1 MPLEPVSGCPD
12 PDQSQGPG
20 MTTTLF
26 VCHEGQRTGAP
37 LLLLWLIRWLLA
49 NTSIRPVVAL
59 MRDGPLRNEFSALC
73 PTYTFTTRPV
83 AERWHKRL
91 SRRLTSSQSGD
102 PDAWLAEIVA
112 KVNPDCLY
120 LNTLVLGYCLG
131 KLTIDR
137 SRTKV
142 ISSVHEMEIGLLL
155 SSTREAIKRQI
166 SISDILTC
174 EGESVKQNLV
184 NNHQANLDQCVV
196 MPAYVPYERPEEM
209 MQLSCN
215 DSSQSVIDTLQE
227 LKENKVFLFGFAGSA
242 IDRKG
247 FDLFPL
253 LVKACAK
260 RFGDIPFRAV
270 WVGCGHDSIAHVKA
284 ERDLSLLGVRNH
296 ALLLPGVSC
305 GAAALRQLDVMA
317 CLSREDPGPVVSL
330 EAGAMAIPSV
340 CFKHCGGIAELSELG
355 YSVSVDYLDL
365 EAFAEALFALNQ
377 NPQKIQLLGQR
388 FQDHVFSTNTV
399 SIQGAAIAS
408 LITGNIRP
416 SQILQR
422 A

>member
-1 MPLEPVSGCPD
+1 MK
-12 PDQSQGPG
+12 
-20 MTTTLF
+20 TTLF

-59 MRDGPLRNEFSALC
+59 MRDGPLRQEFGAIC
-73 PTYTFTTRPV
+73 PTYTFTKPV

-91 SRRLTSSQSGD
+91 QRRFIATQTTD
-102 PDAWLAEIVA
+102 PEAWLAEIVA

-131 KLTIDR
+131 KLTLDR

-155 SSTREAIKRQI
+155 SSTQDAIKRQI

-184 NNHQANLDQCVV
+184 QNHHANPNKCVV
-196 MPAYVPYERPEEM
+196 MPAYIPYKRPEEM

-215 DSSQSVIDTLQE
+215 DSSQSVIDTLQQFRSD
-227 LKENKVFLFGFAGSA
+227 NFFLFGFAGSA

-260 RFGDIPFRAV
+260 RFADIPFRAA
-270 WVGCGHDSIAHVKA
+270 WIGCGPGSLPYVKA
-284 ERDLSLLGVRNH
+284 ERDLTLLGVRQH

-305 GAAALRQLDVMA
+305 GAAALRQLNVMA

-340 CFKHCGGIAELSELG
+340 CFKNCGGIAELSELG
-355 YSVSVDYLDL
+355 CSVSVDYLDL
-365 EAFAEALFALNQ
+365 EAFAEALFTLQ
-377 NPQKIQLLGQR
+377 QDPLRIKSLGR
-388 FQDHVFSTNTV
+388 HFQDHVFSTNTV

-408 LITGNIRP
+408 LIDGSNNL
-416 SQILQR
+416 SQSFKEG
-422 A
+422 

>member
-1 MPLEPVSGCPD
+1 
-12 PDQSQGPG
+12 

-49 NTSIRPVVAL
+49 NTAIRPVVAL
-59 MRDGPLRNEFSALC
+59 MRDGPLREEFSALC
-73 PTYTFTTRPV
+73 PTYTFITRPV

-91 SRRLTSSQSGD
+91 SRRLTNSQTTD
-102 PDAWLAEIVA
+102 PEVWLAEIVA

-131 KLTIDR
+131 KLTLDR

-155 SSTREAIKRQI
+155 SSTRDAIKRQI

-174 EGESVKQNLV
+174 EGESVKRNLV
-184 NNHQANLDQCVV
+184 HNHQANPGQCVV
-196 MPAYVPYERPEEM
+196 MPAYIPYERPEEM

-215 DSSQSVIDTLQE
+215 DSSESVIDTLQE
-227 LKENKVFLFGFAGSA
+227 IRSNKMFLFGFAGSA

-253 LVKACAK
+253 LVKACVKHFA
-260 RFGDIPFRAV
+260 DIPFRAV
-270 WVGCGHDSIAHVKA
+270 WIGCGPGSLPYVKA
-284 ERDLSLLGVRNH
+284 ERDLTLLGVRQH

-305 GAAALRQLDVMA
+305 GAAALRQLNVMA

-355 YSVSVDYLDL
+355 YSISVDYLDL
-365 EAFAEALFALNQ
+365 EAFAEALFALQ
-377 NPQKIQLLGQR
+377 QDPQRIKLLGRR

-399 SIQGAAIAS
+399 SIQGAAISA
-408 LITGNIRP
+408 LIDSPIAQVNSSST
-416 SQILQR
+416 
-422 A
+422 AD

>member
-1 MPLEPVSGCPD
+1 
-12 PDQSQGPG
+12 

-37 LLLLWLIRWLLA
+37 LLLLWLIRWLVA
-49 NTSIRPVVAL
+49 HTSIRPVVAL
-59 MRDGPLRNEFSALC
+59 MRDGPLREEFSAIC
-73 PTYTFTTRPV
+73 PTYTFSTRPV

-91 SRRLTSSQSGD
+91 RRRLISSQTSD
-102 PDAWLAEIVA
+102 PGTWLATIVA

-120 LNTLVLGYCLG
+120 LNTLVLGYCLDR
-131 KLTIDR
+131 LAIDR
-137 SRTKV
+137 SRMKV

-155 SSTREAIKRQI
+155 SSTRDAINRQI

-174 EGESVKQNLV
+174 EGEGVKQNLV
-184 NNHQANLDQCVV
+184 NNHHANPNQCVV
-196 MPAYVPYERPEEM
+196 MPAYLPYEKPEEM
-209 MQLSCN
+209 MRLSCN

-227 LKENKVFLFGFAGSA
+227 LRNNKVFLFGFAGSA

-260 RFGDIPFRAV
+260 RFADIPFRAV
-270 WVGCGHDSIAHVKA
+270 WVGCGPGSIAHVKA
-284 ERDLSLLGVRNH
+284 ERDLTLLEVRQH

-340 CFKHCGGIAELSELG
+340 CFKNCGGIAELSALG
-355 YSVSVDYLDL
+355 YSISVDYLDL
-365 EAFAEALFALNQ
+365 EAFAEALLALKQ
-377 NPQKIQLLGQR
+377 DPQRLHSLGKR

-399 SIQGAAIAS
+399 RIQGAGIS
-408 LITGNIRP
+408 RLILDSNPIN
-416 SQILQR
+416 QI
-422 A
+422 

>member
-1 MPLEPVSGCPD
+1 
-12 PDQSQGPG
+12 
-20 MTTTLF
+20 MTSTLF

-49 NTSIRPVVAL
+49 NTAIRPVVAL
-59 MRDGPLRNEFSALC
+59 MRDGPLREEFSALC
-73 PTYTFTTRPV
+73 PTYTFSTRPV

-91 SRRLTSSQSGD
+91 SRRLTSSQTGD
-102 PDAWLAEIVA
+102 PEAWLAEIVA

-131 KLTIDR
+131 KLTLDR
-137 SRTKV
+137 NRTRV

-155 SSTREAIKRQI
+155 SSTRDAIKKQI
-166 SISDILTC
+166 AMSDILTC

-184 NNHQANLDQCVV
+184 TNHQANANQCVV

-209 MQLSCN
+209 MQLNCN
-215 DSSQSVIDTLQE
+215 DSTQFVIDTLQE
-227 LKENKVFLFGFAGSA
+227 LRRNQVFLFGFAGSA

-253 LVKACAK
+253 LVKACVK
-260 RFGDIPFRAV
+260 RFADIPFRAV
-270 WVGCGHDSIAHVKA
+270 WVGCGPDSIAHVKA
-284 ERDLSLLGVRNH
+284 ERDLTLLGIREH

-305 GAAALRQLDVMA
+305 GAAALRQLNVMA

-340 CFKHCGGIAELSELG
+340 CFKHCGGIAELSDLG
-355 YSVSVDYLDL
+355 CSVSVDYLDL
-365 EAFAEALFALNQ
+365 EAFAEALFALHQ
-377 NPQKIQLLGQR
+377 DPQIIKSLGQR

-399 SIQGAAIAS
+399 SIQGAAISALIDGTNNPIQS
-408 LITGNIRP
+408 L
-416 SQILQR
+416 SHS
-422 A
+422 

>member
-1 MPLEPVSGCPD
+1 
-12 PDQSQGPG
+12 

-49 NTSIRPVVAL
+49 NTAIRPVVAL
-59 MRDGPLRNEFSALC
+59 MRDGPLREEFSALC
-73 PTYTFTTRPV
+73 PTYTFITQPV
-83 AERWHKRL
+83 AERWH
-91 SRRLTSSQSGD
+91 RRLRRRLLTTHTND
-102 PDAWLAEIVA
+102 PDAWLAGIVA

-131 KLTIDR
+131 KLTLDR
-137 SRTKV
+137 SRTRV

-174 EGESVKQNLV
+174 EGESVKKNLV
-184 NNHQANLDQCVV
+184 DNHHVNPNQCVV
-196 MPAYVPYERPEEM
+196 MPAYIPYESPEEM
-209 MQLSCN
+209 MRLSCN
-215 DSSQSVIDTLQE
+215 DSSQSVVDTLQE
-227 LKENKVFLFGFAGSA
+227 LRNNKVFLFGFAGSA

-260 RFGDIPFRAV
+260 RFADIPFRAA
-270 WVGCGHDSIAHVKA
+270 WVGCGPGSIAHVKA
-284 ERDLSLLGVRNH
+284 ERDLTLLEVRQH

-355 YSVSVDYLDL
+355 YSVSVDYLDI
-365 EAFAEALFALNQ
+365 EAFADALFDLNQ
-377 NPQKIQLLGQR
+377 DQRNLQSLGQR
-388 FQDHVFSTNTV
+388 FQEHVFSTNTV
-399 SIQGAAIAS
+399 RIQGTAIAT
-408 LITGNIRP
+408 LIDGN
-416 SQILQR
+416 SNSE
-422 A
+422 

>member
-1 MPLEPVSGCPD
+1 
-12 PDQSQGPG
+12 
-20 MTTTLF
+20 
-26 VCHEGQRTGAP
+26 
-37 LLLLWLIRWLLA
+37 
-49 NTSIRPVVAL
+49 
-59 MRDGPLRNEFSALC
+59 
-73 PTYTFTTRPV
+73 
-83 AERWHKRL
+83 
-91 SRRLTSSQSGD
+91 
-102 PDAWLAEIVA
+102 VA

-131 KLTIDR
+131 KLTLDR

-155 SSTREAIKRQI
+155 SSTRDAIKRQI

-174 EGESVKQNLV
+174 EGESVKRNLV
-184 NNHQANLDQCVV
+184 HNHQANPGQCVV
-196 MPAYVPYERPEEM
+196 MPAYIPYERPEEM

-215 DSSQSVIDTLQE
+215 DSTQSVVDTLQE
-227 LKENKVFLFGFAGSA
+227 LRCNQVFLFGFAGSA

-253 LVKACAK
+253 LVKACVKHFA
-260 RFGDIPFRAV
+260 DIPFRAV
-270 WVGCGHDSIAHVKA
+270 WIGCGPGSLPYVKA
-284 ERDLSLLGVRNH
+284 ERDLTLLGVRQH

-305 GAAALRQLDVMA
+305 GAAALRQLNVMA

-355 YSVSVDYLDL
+355 YSISVDYLDL
-365 EAFAEALFALNQ
+365 EAFAEALFALQ
-377 NPQKIQLLGQR
+377 QDPQRIKLLGRR

-399 SIQGAAIAS
+399 SIQGAAISA
-408 LITGNIRP
+408 LIDSPIAQVNSSST
-416 SQILQR
+416 
-422 A
+422 AD

>member
-1 MPLEPVSGCPD
+1 
-12 PDQSQGPG
+12 

-26 VCHEGQRTGAP
+26 VSHEGQRTGAP

-59 MRDGPLRNEFSALC
+59 MRDGPLREEFAALC

-91 SRRLTSSQSGD
+91 SRRLTNSQTGD

-155 SSTREAIKRQI
+155 SSTRDAIERQI
-166 SISDILTC
+166 LISDILTC

-184 NNHQANLDQCVV
+184 QNHRANPNQCVV

-209 MQLSCN
+209 MKLSCN

-227 LKENKVFLFGFAGSA
+227 LRSNNVFLFGFAGSA

-260 RFGDIPFRAV
+260 RFADIPFRAV
-270 WVGCGHDSIAHVKA
+270 WVGCGPGSLTYVKA
-284 ERDLSLLGVRNH
+284 DRDLTLLGIRQH

-305 GAAALRQLDVMA
+305 GAAALRQLNVMA

-355 YSVSVDYLDL
+355 CSVSVDYLDL
-365 EAFAEALFALNQ
+365 EAFAEALFTLQ
-377 NPQKIQLLGQR
+377 QDPQRIQSLGRR

-399 SIQGAAIAS
+399 SIQGAAIAALIDGTNNPTQS
-408 LITGNIRP
+408 LNQG
-416 SQILQR
+416 
-422 A
+422 

>member
-1 MPLEPVSGCPD
+1 
-12 PDQSQGPG
+12 

-59 MRDGPLRNEFSALC
+59 MRNGPLREEFSAIC
-73 PTYTFTTRPV
+73 PTYTFSTRPV
-83 AERWHKRL
+83 AERWH
-91 SRRLTSSQSGD
+91 RRLQRRFLATQSSD
-102 PDAWLAEIVA
+102 PDTWLAEIVA

-137 SRTKV
+137 RRTRV

-155 SSTREAIKRQI
+155 SSTRDAIERQI

-184 NNHQANLDQCVV
+184 QNHRAHPNQCVV

-215 DSSQSVIDTLQE
+215 DSSQSVIDTLQQ
-227 LKENKVFLFGFAGSA
+227 LRSNKVFLFGFAGSA

-260 RFGDIPFRAV
+260 RFADIPFRAV
-270 WVGCGHDSIAHVKA
+270 WVGCGPSSLSYIKA
-284 ERDLSLLGVRNH
+284 ERDLTLLGIRQH

-305 GAAALRQLDVMA
+305 GAAALRQLNVMA

-330 EAGAMAIPSV
+330 EAGAMGIPSV

-355 YSVSVDYLDL
+355 CSISVDYLDL
-365 EAFAEALFALNQ
+365 EAFAEALFTLQ
-377 NPQKIQLLGQR
+377 QDPQRIQSLGRR

-399 SIQGAAIAS
+399 SIQGAAIAA
-408 LITGNIRP
+408 LIKGNNNP
-416 SQILQR
+416 DYAQSQN
-422 A
+422 

>member
-1 MPLEPVSGCPD
+1 
-12 PDQSQGPG
+12 

-26 VCHEGQRTGAP
+26 VSHEGQRTGAP

-59 MRDGPLRNEFSALC
+59 MRDGPLCEEFAALC

-91 SRRLTSSQSGD
+91 SRRLTNSKTGD

-155 SSTREAIKRQI
+155 SSTRDAIERQI

-174 EGESVKQNLV
+174 EGESVKKNLV
-184 NNHQANLDQCVV
+184 QNHRANPNQCVV

-227 LKENKVFLFGFAGSA
+227 LRSKKVFLFGFAGSA

-260 RFGDIPFRAV
+260 RFADIPFRAV
-270 WVGCGHDSIAHVKA
+270 WVGCGPGSLTYVKA
-284 ERDLSLLGVRNH
+284 DRDLTLLGIRQH

-305 GAAALRQLDVMA
+305 GAAALRQLNVMA

-355 YSVSVDYLDL
+355 CSVSVDYLDL
-365 EAFAEALFALNQ
+365 EAFAEALFTLQ
-377 NPQKIQLLGQR
+377 QDPQRIQSLGRR

-399 SIQGAAIAS
+399 SIQGAAIAALIDGTNNPTQS
-408 LITGNIRP
+408 LNQG
-416 SQILQR
+416 
-422 A
+422 

>member
-1 MPLEPVSGCPD
+1 
-12 PDQSQGPG
+12 

-59 MRDGPLRNEFSALC
+59 MRDGPLREEFAGLC
-73 PTYTFTTRPV
+73 PTYTFSTQPV

-91 SRRLTSSQSGD
+91 SRRLTSSQTGD

-155 SSTREAIKRQI
+155 SSKRDAIERQI

-184 NNHQANLDQCVV
+184 QNHRANPNQCVV
-196 MPAYVPYERPEEM
+196 MPAYIPYERPEEM

-227 LKENKVFLFGFAGSA
+227 LRSNKVFLFGFAGSA

-260 RFGDIPFRAV
+260 HFADIPFRAV
-270 WVGCGHDSIAHVKA
+270 WVGCGPGSLTYVKA
-284 ERDLSLLGVRNH
+284 DRDLTLLGIRQH

-305 GAAALRQLDVMA
+305 GAAALRQLNVMA

-355 YSVSVDYLDL
+355 CSVSVDYLDL
-365 EAFAEALFALNQ
+365 EAFAEALFTLQ
-377 NPQKIQLLGQR
+377 QVPQRIQSLGRR

-399 SIQGAAIAS
+399 SIQGAAIAALIDGTNSPTQS
-408 LITGNIRP
+408 LKHG
-416 SQILQR
+416 
-422 A
+422 

>member
-1 MPLEPVSGCPD
+1 
-12 PDQSQGPG
+12 

-37 LLLLWLIRWLLA
+37 LLLLWLIRWLVA
-49 NTSIRPVVAL
+49 NTTIRPVVAL
-59 MRDGPLRNEFSALC
+59 MRDGPLREEFEALC
-73 PTYTFTTRPV
+73 PVHTFRTRPV

-91 SRRLTSSQSGD
+91 RRRLTPSQTSN
-102 PDAWLAEIVA
+102 PDTWLAAVVA

-131 KLTIDR
+131 SLVLDR
-137 SRTKV
+137 KRTRV
-142 ISSVHEMEIGLLL
+142 ISSVHEMEMGLLL
-155 SSTREAIKRQI
+155 SSTRDAIKTQI
-166 SISDILTC
+166 AMSDILTC
-174 EGESVKQNLV
+174 EGEGVKQNLIAGH
-184 NNHQANLDQCVV
+184 NADPKKCIV

-209 MQLSCN
+209 LGLSCN
-215 DSSQSVIDTLQE
+215 DASQSVIDVLAR
-227 LKENKVFLFGFAGSA
+227 LKSDKVFLFGFAGSA

-253 LVKACAK
+253 LVKACAE
-260 RFGDIPFRAV
+260 RFGDAPFRAV
-270 WVGCGHDSIAHVKA
+270 WVGCGPGSIAYVKA
-284 ERDLSLLGVRNH
+284 ERDLSLLGVRHH

-355 YSVSVDYLDL
+355 CSVSVDYLDL
-365 EAFAEALFALNQ
+365 EAFAAALKALNQ
-377 NPQKIQLLGQR
+377 NPHQLKALGQR

-399 SIQGAAIAS
+399 GIQGADIAR
-408 LITGNIRP
+408 LILDAG
-416 SQILQR
+416 SS

>member
-1 MPLEPVSGCPD
+1 
-12 PDQSQGPG
+12 

-26 VCHEGQRTGAP
+26 VSHEGQRTGAP

-59 MRDGPLRNEFSALC
+59 MRDGPLREEFAALC
-73 PTYTFTTRPV
+73 PTHTFIAQPV

-91 SRRLTSSQSGD
+91 SRRLTNSQTGD

-155 SSTREAIKRQI
+155 SSTRDAIERQI

-184 NNHQANLDQCVV
+184 QNHRANPNQCVV

-209 MQLSCN
+209 LQLSCN

-227 LKENKVFLFGFAGSA
+227 LRSNKVFLFGFAGSA

-260 RFGDIPFRAV
+260 RFADIPFRAV
-270 WVGCGHDSIAHVKA
+270 WVGCGPGSLTYVKA
-284 ERDLSLLGVRNH
+284 DRDLTLLGIRQH

-305 GAAALRQLDVMA
+305 GAAALRQLNVMA

-355 YSVSVDYLDL
+355 CSVSVDYLDL
-365 EAFAEALFALNQ
+365 EAFAEAMFTLQ
-377 NPQKIQLLGQR
+377 QDPQRIQSLGRR

-399 SIQGAAIAS
+399 SIQGAAIAALIDGTNNPTRS
-408 LITGNIRP
+408 LNQG
-416 SQILQR
+416 
-422 A
+422 

>member
-1 MPLEPVSGCPD
+1 
-12 PDQSQGPG
+12 

-59 MRDGPLRNEFSALC
+59 MRDGPLREEFAGLC
-73 PTYTFTTRPV
+73 PTYTFITQPV

-91 SRRLTSSQSGD
+91 RRRLTSSQTGD

-155 SSTREAIKRQI
+155 SSKRDAIERQI

-184 NNHQANLDQCVV
+184 QNHRANPNQCVV
-196 MPAYVPYERPEEM
+196 MPAYIPYERPEEM

-227 LKENKVFLFGFAGSA
+227 LRSNKVFLFGFAGSA

-260 RFGDIPFRAV
+260 HFADIPFRAV
-270 WVGCGHDSIAHVKA
+270 WVGCGPGSLTYVKA
-284 ERDLSLLGVRNH
+284 DRDLTLLGIRQH

-305 GAAALRQLDVMA
+305 GAAALRQLNVMA

-355 YSVSVDYLDL
+355 CSVSVDYLDL
-365 EAFAEALFALNQ
+365 EAFAEALFTLQ
-377 NPQKIQLLGQR
+377 QVPQRIQSLGRR

-399 SIQGAAIAS
+399 SIQGAAIAALIDGTNSPTKS
-408 LITGNIRP
+408 LKHG
-416 SQILQR
+416 
-422 A
+422 

>member
-1 MPLEPVSGCPD
+1 
-12 PDQSQGPG
+12 

-59 MRDGPLRNEFSALC
+59 MRDGPLRDEFAALC
-73 PTYTFTTRPV
+73 PTYTFITRPV

-91 SRRLTSSQSGD
+91 SRRLTNSQTGD
-102 PDAWLAEIVA
+102 PDGWLAEIVA

-131 KLTIDR
+131 KLTLDR
-137 SRTKV
+137 SRTRV

-155 SSTREAIKRQI
+155 SSTRDAIKKQI
-166 SISDILTC
+166 VMSDILAC

-184 NNHQANLDQCVV
+184 TNHQANANQCVV

-209 MQLSCN
+209 MQLNCN
-215 DSSQSVIDTLQE
+215 DSTQFVINTLRE
-227 LKENKVFLFGFAGSA
+227 LRRNHFFLFGFAGSA

-253 LVKACAK
+253 LVKACVK
-260 RFGDIPFRAV
+260 RFADIPFRAV
-270 WVGCGHDSIAHVKA
+270 WVGCGPDSIAHVIA
-284 ERDLSLLGVRNH
+284 ERDLTLLGISEH

-305 GAAALRQLDVMA
+305 GAAALRQLNVMA

-340 CFKHCGGIAELSELG
+340 CFKHCGGIAELSDQG
-355 YSVSVDYLDL
+355 CSVSVDYLDL
-365 EAFAEALFALNQ
+365 KAFAEALFALQ
-377 NPQKIQLLGQR
+377 QDPQMIKCLGQR

-399 SIQGAAIAS
+399 SIQGAAIAALIDGTNNPIQS
-408 LITGNIRP
+408 L
-416 SQILQR
+416 SHS
-422 A
+422 